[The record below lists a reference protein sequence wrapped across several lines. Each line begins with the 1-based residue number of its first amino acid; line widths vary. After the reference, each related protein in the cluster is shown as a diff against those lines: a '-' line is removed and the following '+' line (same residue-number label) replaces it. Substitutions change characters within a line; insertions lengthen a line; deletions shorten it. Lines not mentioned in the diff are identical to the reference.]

1 MITIDD
7 KELEKAQKLLGGIEN
22 GVKRAI
28 TSAINHSLGKAK
40 TKLKKKITQ
49 EYYIKSSDVEK
60 TLSIKKANYSTLAGT
75 ISSRS
80 KRTSLTKLK
89 LKKSGTS
96 ILSGVRKS
104 NGIKLLRG
112 KDELFGKPFTAKMK
126 NGHFGVFQRKTKQR
140 IGVGMGSS
148 SEQENPIQELYTL
161 SIPQMAGEKGV
172 QKYIEEEAEKMVNER
187 FEHEVERILKGHIK

>member
-89 LKKSGTS
+89 IKKSGTS
-96 ILSGVRKS
+96 ILSGVKKS
-104 NGIKLLRG
+104 NGIKLLQG
-112 KDELFGKPFTAKMK
+112 KDNLFGRPFTAKMK
-126 NGHFGVFQRKTKQR
+126 NGHIGVFQRKTKQR
-140 IGVGMGSS
+140 IRVGMVSS

-187 FEHEVERILKGHIK
+187 FEHEVERILKGYIK

>member
-1 MITIDD
+1 MVTIDD

-49 EYYIKSSDVEK
+49 EYYIKSSDIEK

-89 LKKSGTS
+89 IKKSGTS
-96 ILSGVRKS
+96 ILSGVKKS
-104 NGIKLLRG
+104 NGIKLLQG
-112 KDELFGKPFTAKMK
+112 KDNLFGRPFIKKMK
-126 NGHFGVFQRKTKQR
+126 NGHNGVFQRKTKQR
-140 IGVGMGSS
+140 IGVGMRSS

>member
-126 NGHFGVFQRKTKQR
+126 NGHIGVFQRKIKQR
-140 IGVGMGSS
+140 IGVGMRSS

>member
-89 LKKSGTS
+89 IKKSGTS

-126 NGHFGVFQRKTKQR
+126 NGHIGVFQRKTKQR

-187 FEHEVERILKGHIK
+187 FEHEVERILKGHVK

>member
-89 LKKSGTS
+89 IKKSGTS

-126 NGHFGVFQRKTKQR
+126 NGHTGVFQRKTKQR

>member
-7 KELEKAQKLLGGIEN
+7 KELEKAQKFLGGIEN

-126 NGHFGVFQRKTKQR
+126 NGHTGVFQRKTKQR

>member
-89 LKKSGTS
+89 IKKSGTS

-112 KDELFGKPFTAKMK
+112 KDNLFGRPFTAKMK
-126 NGHFGVFQRKTKQR
+126 NGHNGVFQRKTKQR

-172 QKYIEEEAEKMVNER
+172 QKYIEEKAEKMVNER
-187 FEHEVERILKGHIK
+187 FEHEVKRILKGHVK

>member
-1 MITIDD
+1 MITIDN

-96 ILSGVRKS
+96 ILSGVKKS

-126 NGHFGVFQRKTKQR
+126 NGHTGVFQRKTKQR

>member
-89 LKKSGTS
+89 IKKSGTS
-96 ILSGVRKS
+96 ILSGVKKS

-126 NGHFGVFQRKTKQR
+126 NGHIGVFQRKIKQR
-140 IGVGMGSS
+140 IGVGMRSS

-187 FEHEVERILKGHIK
+187 FEHEVERILKGHVK

>member
-89 LKKSGTS
+89 IKKSGTS
-96 ILSGVRKS
+96 ILSGVKKS

-126 NGHFGVFQRKTKQR
+126 NGHTGVFQRKTKQR
-140 IGVGMGSS
+140 IRVGMVSS

-187 FEHEVERILKGHIK
+187 FEHEVERILKGHVK

>member
-126 NGHFGVFQRKTKQR
+126 NGHTGVFQRKTKQR

-172 QKYIEEEAEKMVNER
+172 QKYIEKEAEKMVNER